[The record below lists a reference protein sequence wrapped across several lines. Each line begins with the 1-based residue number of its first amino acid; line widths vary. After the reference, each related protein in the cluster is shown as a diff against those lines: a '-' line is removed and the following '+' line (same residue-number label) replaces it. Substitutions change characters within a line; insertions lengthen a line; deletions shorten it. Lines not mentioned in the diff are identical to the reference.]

1 MPSTNGHGPSEA
13 TEHTALY
20 LRVSSEEQRERETIE
35 IQREFLEQYREL
47 YQLEVAGVYL
57 DDGVSGTV
65 ALHERLEGQRLLAD
79 AREGK
84 FGAVLVYRLDRLG
97 RSLLVIVDAH
107 DRLQEAG
114 VALRSATEPIDT
126 STPSGRLIFQM
137 LASFA
142 EFERASIR
150 ERTQAGLH
158 RALRNGKFSGR
169 IPFGYRLAEDG
180 KGLEVVEQEAEIVRG
195 IFENIA
201 EGSSLYGEAKRLNSE
216 GVHAPGWRFRRAER
230 KHGDAWLAT
239 TVGRI
244 VHGSY
249 YGEGVHRVKTSD
261 GSLYE
266 RPVPTIVESG
276 LQRRAIDA
284 LEQNRHRAS
293 SLRRGARRYLLSGL
307 VRCGVCGHGCQGR
320 TTTNRDKK
328 YSYYACT
335 SQRAERRSHATGK
348 TASIEPHRAP
358 SVSAPWLEQLVWS
371 DVKRF
376 ITNPGEALRA
386 VREQLQDEGGT
397 EDLSARLKGLEK
409 RLAAKQGEKG
419 RYVRLYAQG
428 HISEGEL
435 ETYLSDL
442 KNQIG
447 NLRLLIEATEVDLAQ
462 RRERAQVADTTVA
475 WLNLLRERAEEI
487 EDDTPEAFLRRQQ
500 LVRLLVEGITLG
512 RDEDG
517 ETTVEVTYRFGPPKS
532 AEPALPEDY
541 GDLEQADEIFVG
553 VEQNSGPREA
563 ENIFRSALSPPPLG
577 TRKFGWA

>member
-1 MPSTNGHGPSEA
+1 
-13 TEHTALY
+13 
-20 LRVSSEEQRERETIE
+20 
-35 IQREFLEQYREL
+35 
-47 YQLEVAGVYL
+47 
-57 DDGVSGTV
+57 
-65 ALHERLEGQRLLAD
+65 
-79 AREGK
+79 
-84 FGAVLVYRLDRLG
+84 VLVYKLDRLG

-107 DRLQEAG
+107 DRLQQAR

-126 STPSGRLIFQM
+126 SNPSGRLIFQM

-169 IPFGYRLAEDG
+169 IPYGYRLTEDC

-201 EGSSLYGEAKRLNSE
+201 EGASLYGESRRLNSE
-216 GVHAPGWRFRRAER
+216 GVPAPGWRFGRAGR

-244 VHGSY
+244 VHNTC

-266 RPVPTIVESG
+266 RPVPTIVEPG

-293 SLRRGARRYLLSGL
+293 RLRRGARRYLLSGL
-307 VRCGVCGHGCQGR
+307 VRCEVCGHGCTGR
-320 TTTNRDKK
+320 TTTTRYGEKETK
-328 YSYYACT
+328 YHYYGCT

-358 SVSAPWLEQLVWS
+358 SVSAPRLEQLVWL

-397 EDLSARLKGLEK
+397 EDLSVRLEGLEK
-409 RLAAKQGEKG
+409 RLAAKQGEKD
-419 RYVRLYAQG
+419 RYIRLYAQD
-428 HISEGEL
+428 HISDSEL
-435 ETYLSDL
+435 ETYLADL
-442 KNQIG
+442 KYQTG
-447 NLRLLIEATEVDLAQ
+447 NLRLLIEATEAELAQ
-462 RRERAQVADTTVA
+462 RRERVQVADTTVA
-475 WLNLLRERAEEI
+475 WLKVLRERAEEI
-487 EDDTPEAFLRRQQ
+487 EDDTPETFIKRQQ
-500 LVRLLVEGITLG
+500 LVRLLLEGITLG
-512 RDEDG
+512 RNEDG
-517 ETTVEVTYRFGPPKS
+517 KITVEVTYRFGPPKS

-541 GDLEQADEIFVG
+541 RELEQADEIFVG

-577 TRKFGWA
+577 SRKFGWA